1 MTHPKSMSRQ
11 QLELGLCL
19 FLQCIGCQKRE
30 QILVLRFSSASFWVS
45 TIPGH
50 CSSTNSFHAWVLW
63 SVRALNMCR
72 SVLAPIQA
80 VLPFRQMWA
89 LGVYVME
96 AAMVWFSKALQHTF
110 SCTCVRFT
118 LIQKHVI
125 QKVNSEL
132 TWVLYCT
139 RADIPK
145 TLSNLT
151 TWKRCRV
158 LKCNGRSTIYRGV
171 TQTPV
176 PQHFRFEN
184 AVLQS
189 SL

>member
-50 CSSTNSFHAWVLW
+50 CSSTNSFNAWVMR

-80 VLPFRQMWA
+80 VIPWNESFGSLRDGSCNGSDSAKPFSA
-89 LGVYVME
+89 HLAV
-96 AAMVWFSKALQHTF
+96 
-110 SCTCVRFT
+110 
-118 LIQKHVI
+118 
-125 QKVNSEL
+125 
-132 TWVLYCT
+132 
-139 RADIPK
+139 
-145 TLSNLT
+145 
-151 TWKRCRV
+151 RV
-158 LKCNGRSTIYRGV
+158 LDSPSFRSVLFIRWILNSLECCTVRGLIFLR
-171 TQTPV
+171 
-176 PQHFRFEN
+176 HFLTLLRESAAGF
-184 AVLQS
+184 
-189 SL
+189 